1 MRQINSS
8 KKVGILRAEIPSRL
22 NFTKKG
28 LQDLPTPQHGKQ
40 IYVTDERT
48 RGLELCITKGGTK
61 SFNFRRKVAGQ
72 TRRIWIGYFPDMSI
86 DQARV
91 KAAFLNNQIAQGINV
106 FDVATNMKKELTLA
120 ELFAQYLE
128 RHADKTRKTA
138 DDMRKNFKNWVG
150 KLATR
155 KVSTITRVEA
165 EKLHGQLGKERGEYA
180 ANRAI
185 QLLRAVYNK
194 GIKWNLYNGINP
206 FSGISL
212 FEESP
217 RERFLDKQETI
228 KLLKALE
235 SHPNNTLRDFIK
247 LSLFTGVR
255 KTNLME
261 LEWENVDLEKGI
273 MVIPDTK
280 NGTKQV
286 IALGGHEIALLSA
299 RLDWL
304 EGENNLGKFV
314 FPGDGATGHMRDIK
328 KAWQGFRGKINL
340 KDVTI
345 HDLRRSLGASM
356 ANANVNIALVKAALH
371 HKDMKTTLNV
381 YARTQQDAVK
391 DARESVHLTWLQA
404 AGLIEAKDNI
414 LPIEKKGKASKKK
427 SRKKRR

>member
-1 MRQINSS
+1 
-8 KKVGILRAEIPSRL
+8 
-22 NFTKKG
+22 
-28 LQDLPTPQHGKQ
+28 
-40 IYVTDERT
+40 
-48 RGLELCITKGGTK
+48 
-61 SFNFRRKVAGQ
+61 
-72 TRRIWIGYFPDMSI
+72 MSI

-91 KAAFLNNQIAQGINV
+91 KAAFLNNQIAQGINI
-106 FDVATNMKKELTLA
+106 FDVATNMKQEMTLE
-120 ELFAQYLE
+120 ELFTQYLE
-128 RHADKTRKTA
+128 RHADKTRKTS

-150 KLATR
+150 KLAKR
-155 KVSTITRVEA
+155 KVSSLTRAEA

-180 ANRAI
+180 ANRAV

-194 GIKWNLYNGINP
+194 GIKWNLYDGINP

-212 FEESP
+212 FEEKS
-217 RERFLDKQETI
+217 RERFLDKQETT

-261 LEWENVDLEKGI
+261 LEWANVDLEKGI

-286 IALGGHEIALLSA
+286 IALGGHEIVLLSA
-299 RLDWL
+299 RRDWL
-304 EGENNLGKFV
+304 EEEDILGKFV
-314 FPGDGATGHMRDIK
+314 FPGDGAKGHMCDIK
-328 KAWQGFRGKINL
+328 KAWQTFREKINL

-404 AGLIEAKDNI
+404 AGLVETKDNV
-414 LPIEKKGKASKKK
+414 LPIEKKRKSSKK